1 METTCERP
9 KTLEKCRFDFMERG
23 KFFLFFFS
31 RLRGF
36 FIVLTCIKYISLK
49 DYALDVFKSITYK
62 FCLLTLFF

>member
-1 METTCERP
+1 MKDQRLWRNVDLTSW
-9 KTLEKCRFDFMERG
+9 KG
-23 KFFLFFFS
+23 VSFFLVFFS

-49 DYALDVFKSITYK
+49 DYAHDVFKFITYK